1 MEKIIKLTK
10 TKNLLLYFAP
20 NPDTFYVRNRN
31 TADIIFKYYDLTTLV
46 YWTITKYDLYPSEE
60 LQQII
65 GDTATFITEQNNR
78 YRNLLDTVFQKN
90 DDTNEA

>member
-1 MEKIIKLTK
+1 MEDTIKLTK

-20 NPDTFYVRNRN
+20 NPDIFYVVDLN

-46 YWTITKYDLYPSEE
+46 NWTTTKYDLYPSEE

-65 GDTATFITEQNNR
+65 GAAATFITEQNNG
-78 YRNLLDTVFQKN
+78 YRDLLDTVFQKK
-90 DDTNEA
+90 